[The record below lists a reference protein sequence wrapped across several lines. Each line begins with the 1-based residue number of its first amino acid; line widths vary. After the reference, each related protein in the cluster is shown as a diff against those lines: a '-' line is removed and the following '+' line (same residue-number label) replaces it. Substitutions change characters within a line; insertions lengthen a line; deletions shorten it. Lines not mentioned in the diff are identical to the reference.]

1 MPQAR
6 SPARGL
12 TVRCTAQSP
21 QVIHISSTANQAV
34 KHCVRLRESAKYR
47 GETGSALICGRDL
60 VQELAPLLA
69 PMRALVAL
77 DGAALSDS
85 VPSQRYVTV
94 TPPVMQ
100 KLTGLGTCPPSML
113 AAEVALPQPADLLRT
128 PRGQLTRVLALDGIQ
143 DAGNLGTLCRSA
155 LALGWQAVVLLP
167 GCCDPFN
174 DKAIKASRG
183 AVFKLPLAQCSLEQ
197 WQQLVE
203 AHGLLSL
210 AAEPDRGSSSSSSD
224 GNDWQAA
231 AASQQQQAHAQEGLP
246 GSLEGV
252 QQRLADLPV
261 CLCLGAEGQG
271 LSPAVLQRCRPVSIP
286 QAAGGQLMESL
297 NVAAAGAILMF
308 ALSRGA
314 APLLAQL
321 AAL

>member
-1 MPQAR
+1 MTCLR
-6 SPARGL
+6 VPAAPACVPAAQHTRFEAG
-12 TVRCTAQSP
+12 RPCTLP
-21 QVIHISSTANQAV
+21 
-34 KHCVRLRESAKYR
+34 
-47 GETGSALICGRDL
+47 
-60 VQELAPLLA
+60 LAP
-69 PMRALVAL
+69 
-77 DGAALSDS
+77 
-85 VPSQRYVTV
+85 
-94 TPPVMQ
+94 
-100 KLTGLGTCPPSML
+100 
-113 AAEVALPQPADLLRT
+113 
-128 PRGQLTRVLALDGIQ
+128 Q

-203 AHGLLSL
+203 AHSLLPL
-210 AAEPDRGSSSSSSD
+210 AAEPDRGSGGSAE
-224 GNDWQAA
+224 GQAA
-231 AASQQQQAHAQEGLP
+231 SADQQQQQQQQQVVPP
-246 GSLEGV
+246 GSLEDV

-271 LSPAVLQRCRPVSIP
+271 LSPAVLHHCRPVSIP

>member
-1 MPQAR
+1 M
-6 SPARGL
+6 
-12 TVRCTAQSP
+12 
-21 QVIHISSTANQAV
+21 
-34 KHCVRLRESAKYR
+34 
-47 GETGSALICGRDL
+47 
-60 VQELAPLLA
+60 
-69 PMRALVAL
+69 
-77 DGAALSDS
+77 
-85 VPSQRYVTV
+85 
-94 TPPVMQ
+94 
-100 KLTGLGTCPPSML
+100 
-113 AAEVALPQPADLLRT
+113 
-128 PRGQLTRVLALDGIQ
+128 
-143 DAGNLGTLCRSA
+143 
-155 LALGWQAVVLLP
+155 LLP

-203 AHGLLSL
+203 AHSLLPL
-210 AAEPDRGSSSSSSD
+210 AAEPDRGSGGSASST
-224 GNDWQAA
+224 GWQPAGGE
-231 AASQQQQAHAQEGLP
+231 QQQQQQQQQQQPEQGTPAD
-246 GSLEGV
+246 SLAV
-252 QQRLADLPV
+252 MQRRLEKLPV

-271 LSPAVLQRCRPVSIP
+271 LSPAMLQHCQPVSIP

>member
-1 MPQAR
+1 M
-6 SPARGL
+6 S
-12 TVRCTAQSP
+12 
-21 QVIHISSTANQAV
+21 
-34 KHCVRLRESAKYR
+34 
-47 GETGSALICGRDL
+47 
-60 VQELAPLLA
+60 
-69 PMRALVAL
+69 
-77 DGAALSDS
+77 
-85 VPSQRYVTV
+85 
-94 TPPVMQ
+94 
-100 KLTGLGTCPPSML
+100 
-113 AAEVALPQPADLLRT
+113 
-128 PRGQLTRVLALDGIQ
+128 Q

-155 LALGWQAVVLLP
+155 LALGWHAVVLLP
-167 GCCDPFN
+167 GCCDPYN

-203 AHGLLSL
+203 AHGLVPL
-210 AAEPDRGSSSSSSD
+210 AAEPDRGSSSSGSSN
-224 GNDWQAA
+224 GGQPAA
-231 AASQQQQAHAQEGLP
+231 AADQRQQQGLEAPP
-246 GSLEGV
+246 GSLADV
-252 QQRLADLPV
+252 QRQLAALPV

-271 LSPAVLQRCRPVSIP
+271 LSPGVLQRCRPVSIP

>member
-1 MPQAR
+1 M
-6 SPARGL
+6 
-12 TVRCTAQSP
+12 
-21 QVIHISSTANQAV
+21 SSCRALLGA
-34 KHCVRLRESAKYR
+34 S
-47 GETGSALICGRDL
+47 GSAHTLEAVSHKGSHPCTP
-60 VQELAPLLA
+60 A
-69 PMRALVAL
+69 
-77 DGAALSDS
+77 
-85 VPSQRYVTV
+85 TV
-94 TPPVMQ
+94 
-100 KLTGLGTCPPSML
+100 S
-113 AAEVALPQPADLLRT
+113 
-128 PRGQLTRVLALDGIQ
+128 Q

-183 AVFKLPLAQCSLEQ
+183 AVFKLPLVQCSLEQ

-203 AHGLLSL
+203 AHSLLPL
-210 AAEPDRGSSSSSSD
+210 AAEPDRGSG
-224 GNDWQAA
+224 GNGGRAA
-231 AASQQQQAHAQEGLP
+231 AADLQQQQRREQPDLP
-246 GSLEGV
+246 AGSLADM
-252 QQRLADLPV
+252 QRRLADLPV

-271 LSPAVLQRCRPVSIP
+271 LSPGVLQRCRPVSIP